1 MTALTSQKCLEN
13 GRDGVGP
20 TPRSTQAGKIV
31 STGETPSKLAVHERI
46 TASSEV
52 NLWSAVEARLQDF
65 PKRYQETYRKAMS
78 GRSKVAAIKAHCLM
92 CVGYSAKEVRACTA
106 RACPLYPYRPG
117 ARIGQWT

>member
-1 MTALTSQKCLEN
+1 MTAVTGQKCLEN
-13 GRDGVGP
+13 GRDEGGLTQGP
-20 TPRSTQAGKIV
+20 TQVGKIV
-31 STGETPSKLAVHERI
+31 STDKSPAKLAVRERI
-46 TASSEV
+46 TAGSEV
-52 NLWSAVEARLQDF
+52 NLWSAVEARLHDF

-92 CVGYSAKEVRACTA
+92 CVGYSAKEVRLCTA